1 VARFAGGDV
10 DAEDGG
16 VDHSPQTDKRAIQI
30 GNRDDHAGAP
40 SRRQANR
47 GARLVRSCFG
57 IVHNGFDFSSG
68 QASDWAIRDG
78 NQVAFRR
85 LTLASCRPVA
95 WKIGASSA
103 HWTRGYSS
111 WTSSLIDEG
120 KSDAA
125 DENCARIRKGQRKSE
140 VVAGSG
146 PHRDGAV

>member
-1 VARFAGGDV
+1 
-10 DAEDGG
+10 
-16 VDHSPQTDKRAIQI
+16 
-30 GNRDDHAGAP
+30 
-40 SRRQANR
+40 
-47 GARLVRSCFG
+47 
-57 IVHNGFDFSSG
+57 

-95 WKIGASSA
+95 WKISASSA

-146 PHRDGAV
+146 PHRDGAVQGGELRDICIRKAGHNADATYDDAFIKNRDAARIYREKSLCVIAVGQIGLAGEDAKTEAAI